1 MTVLPTDDLIDLC
14 TTVPLWVVV
23 GVRSYQEIRDRKT
36 PRDAAK
42 TSGKRAILATF
53 AALAVAATLRLS
65 YIENVL
71 TSLTGM
77 KDAAV
82 LPKHLAVM
90 GACTLL
96 VGWVESVVPPR
107 DKEPVWRRWISLKPR
122 LAVLIASGIA
132 ASAVFP
138 FSEPSLIA
146 PDGSRD
152 FASAQYGDV
161 AGTAH
166 LGFYLLSM
174 GTALAPAA
182 VLCLTVARRT
192 DDRLLRLC
200 MRLMAAGA
208 GFGAFYPVY
217 RISFLICGFTDW
229 TYPLSEG
236 QFHLG
241 GSLIQ
246 FATIT
251 LVIVGSSVRAVELL
265 IRAIRMRRGLLALR
279 PLWEE
284 LVSVLP
290 PDVILRR
297 LKEADSAREERRR
310 VRDLYGRL
318 DERVVDISDAWFTLL
333 PWISEDV
340 HTKALDTAHEQGLR
354 GADARAAR
362 EAITLRVARMKAV
375 EGEEDA
381 ERPAGSQMPMHNDL
395 LANAS
400 WLARVAHHYTSPSLA
415 EAAAVLSGQQL
426 PLPQE
431 VTA

>member
-1 MTVLPTDDLIDLC
+1 MPTDDLIDLC
-14 TTVPLWVVV
+14 TTIPLWVVV
-23 GVRSYQEIRDRKT
+23 AVRSYQEFRDRNT
-36 PRDAAK
+36 PGDPAK

-53 AALAVAATLRLS
+53 AALAVGATLRLS
-65 YIENVL
+65 AIEDAL
-71 TSLTGM
+71 ADLTGM

-90 GACTLL
+90 VACTLL

-107 DKEPVWRRWISLKPR
+107 DKEPMWRRWISLKPR
-122 LAVLIASGIA
+122 LAILIAAGVS
-132 ASAVFP
+132 ASAFFP
-138 FSEPSLIA
+138 FSAPSVLA

-152 FASAQYGDV
+152 FASGQYGDV

-166 LGFYLLSM
+166 LALYLLGM
-174 GTALAPAA
+174 GTALVPSAM
-182 VLCLTVARRT
+182 LCLTVARRT

-208 GFGAFYPVY
+208 GVGAFYPVY
-217 RISFLICGFTDW
+217 RISFLVCGFTDW
-229 TYPLSEG
+229 TFPLSEG
-236 QFHLG
+236 AFHRG

-246 FATIT
+246 MVTIL
-251 LVIVGSSVRAVELL
+251 LVITGSSVRAVELL
-265 IRAIRMRRGLLALR
+265 IRAIRMRRGLLELR

-297 LKEADSAREERRR
+297 LQEVDSARQERRR
-310 VRDLYGRL
+310 IRDLYSRL
-318 DERVVDISDAWFTLL
+318 DERLVDISDAWFTLL

-340 HTKALDTAHEQGLR
+340 PGQALEIAHQQGLH
-354 GADARAAR
+354 GAEARAAR

-375 EGEEDA
+375 DAEDVA

-395 LANAS
+395 LANAA
-400 WLARVAHHYTSPSLA
+400 WLARVAHHYNSPSLA
-415 EAAAVLSGQQL
+415 EAAAKLAGQ
-426 PLPQE
+426 PLPE
-431 VTA
+431 KVTA